1 MSGIEGD
8 SGSEVVLPA
17 GKVVA
22 DRFEIVGVIGRGG
35 MGTVYEVYDQMR
47 EEQVALKFLRSDSS
61 PVTTP
66 GSAS

>member
-35 MGTVYEVYDQMR
+35 MGTVYDQMR